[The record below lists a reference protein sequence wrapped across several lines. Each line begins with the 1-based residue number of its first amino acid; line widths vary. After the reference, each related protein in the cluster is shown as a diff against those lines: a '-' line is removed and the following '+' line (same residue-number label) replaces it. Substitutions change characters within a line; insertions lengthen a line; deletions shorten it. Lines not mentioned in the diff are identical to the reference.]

1 MSKRARQYIGILA
14 AVVAY
19 YVIHEGAHLVYALIT
34 GTFKR
39 INLMTLGVQVDVF
52 AERMS
57 DTQLGVFC
65 LAGAVATFAAAYV
78 LVLLAGRIAKA
89 KSKLLR
95 AVVYYITVAL
105 LLLDPLY
112 LSLLCGLFGGD
123 MNGIALLVPELAARL
138 GFGVFK
144 ACAAGVQLLV
154 FRGRSRGDKM
164 MEYPI
169 ERLVPYPIA
178 ALCVLL
184 LFYGVYVAKL
194 WALKRH
200 GINGRQIGKRKERD
214 IHTVELLM
222 SVATV
227 GIIPA
232 QLLSIALGWSLL
244 PDGARFTGLCLG
256 LLGDLLFCAA
266 ALRMRDSWRAGIP
279 QEDRTELVTDGIY
292 AYSRNPAF
300 LGFDLQ
306 YAGVLLMYCNP
317 LTLAFSAFAVVTLHL
332 QILQEERYLVST
344 LGAPYLDYKRR
355 VFRYLGRR
363 KRKND
368 KSQ

>member
-1 MSKRARQYIGILA
+1 
-14 AVVAY
+14 
-19 YVIHEGAHLVYALIT
+19 
-34 GTFKR
+34 
-39 INLMTLGVQVDVF
+39 
-52 AERMS
+52 
-57 DTQLGVFC
+57 
-65 LAGAVATFAAAYV
+65 
-78 LVLLAGRIAKA
+78 
-89 KSKLLR
+89 
-95 AVVYYITVAL
+95 
-105 LLLDPLY
+105 
-112 LSLLCGLFGGD
+112 
-123 MNGIALLVPELAARL
+123 
-138 GFGVFK
+138 
-144 ACAAGVQLLV
+144 
-154 FRGRSRGDKM
+154 

-279 QEDRTELVTDGIY
+279 KEDRTELVTDGIY

-306 YAGVLLMYCNP
+306 YIGVLLMYCNP
-317 LTLAFSAFAVVTLHL
+317 LTLAFSTFAVVTLHL

-344 LGAPYLDYKRR
+344 LGAPYLDYKHR